1 MSNYEM
7 TLSSYN
13 QLLEE
18 LMKLFP
24 DDTDNIT
31 SILIMEDDIKI
42 QSTELFSE
50 LLEDN
55 ELFELFKKRKIK
67 VFSSKSEKTKNLS
80 SSLFGS
86 TLTLKNIFN
95 NQTSVIKDTLWTY
108 LQLIVLTILL
118 INKEINVD
126 KINMLEE
133 AIKMNRDKKVEQSDI
148 PVMNPPNVEQSDN
161 PVMNPLD
168 LNVNKDTNNMINDII
183 SNFEARLQNGQGNP
197 LESVMEITEMINN
210 KYQDK
215 INNGEIE
222 IEKLLENVTGSIPG
236 LEQMMKSMGGGPNK
250 PKETVII
257 DENFSTD
264 DVKIE
269 KPVENAPNMANMMG
283 MFNKLNNMTDK
294 NGNMDIGNFMKQLS
308 KDANMTDGQ
317 VKQMEEMVSMVDK
330 MDLSGSLDKDD
341 NLVSSGSLDKDDNL
355 VSSGSLDK
363 DDNLVSSGSL
373 DKDEYSNN
381 YESTD

>member
-341 NLVSSGSLDKDDNL
+341 NLVSSGSLDKD
-355 VSSGSLDK
+355 
-363 DDNLVSSGSL
+363 
-373 DKDEYSNN
+373 EYSNN